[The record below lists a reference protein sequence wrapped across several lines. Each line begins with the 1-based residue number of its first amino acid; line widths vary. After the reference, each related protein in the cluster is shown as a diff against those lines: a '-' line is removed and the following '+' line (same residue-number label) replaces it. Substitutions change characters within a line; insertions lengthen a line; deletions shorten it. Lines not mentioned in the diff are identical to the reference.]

1 MEKMK
6 YNGPS
11 AEAEEMNS
19 QKKEFVGLVSS
30 MTTEQKDDFLELLL
44 LIGHNEECM
53 DAAIAWMRENG
64 SAGVHDYV
72 CQFKQNCNAG
82 STRTNM
88 IER

>member
-6 YNGPS
+6 YRDLS
-11 AEAEEMNS
+11 AEAQEMNPR
-19 QKKEFVGLVSS
+19 KKEFEGLVSS

-44 LIGHNEECM
+44 LIGHDEECM

-64 SAGVHDYV
+64 SAGVHDYI
-72 CQFKQNCNAG
+72 CQFKQNRNTS
-82 STRTNM
+82 STRPNM